1 MAKNK
6 LRGTYFFPGGGGTQQ
21 NIENAIS
28 QSTQYLHDTIQQSVA
43 GLTLET
49 NKTVSTTQ
57 NGTLVV
63 EPSDGKDGMEKATV
77 TVAVP
82 LESNKA
88 SSIDVAAYTQAV
100 EITPSDGNTAMKKAT
115 VTLTNI
121 PVHEANKTATV
132 DVSQYTEP
140 VEIEPSANKDVMD
153 KVTVTL
159 SNIPAI
165 EANKTAEIDVSQ
177 YSEAVEVTPSSGK
190 DGMAKATVSLSNIP
204 VVEDEKEVTIDASL
218 YAEPVEITPT
228 DGSDVM
234 AKTTVTLSNIGFYK
248 LYAWTTDGGT
258 DPLCWTVNEDGT
270 GAALVVSEGVIA
282 LGEKTELMTDRLSA
296 SDIDLTE

>member
-49 NKTVSTTQ
+49 NKTASTTQ
-57 NGTLVV
+57 NGTLVI

-82 LESNKA
+82 L
-88 SSIDVAAYTQAV
+88 
-100 EITPSDGNTAMKKAT
+100 
-115 VTLTNI
+115 
-121 PVHEANKTATV
+121 PVHETNKAATI
-132 DVSQYTEP
+132 DVSQYSEA

-159 SNIPAI
+159 SNVPVI
-165 EANKTAEIDVSQ
+165 ESNKAAEISVTS
-177 YSEAVEVTPSSGK
+177 YSEPVEITPTSGK
-190 DGMAKATVSLSNIP
+190 DGMAKATVTLTNIP

-218 YAEPVEITPT
+218 YTEPVEITPT

-282 LGEKTELMTDRLSA
+282 LGTKTELMTDRLSA

>member
-21 NIENAIS
+21 NIEKAIS

-49 NKTVSTTQ
+49 NKAVSTTQ
-57 NGTLVV
+57 NGTLVI

-82 LESNKA
+82 L
-88 SSIDVAAYTQAV
+88 
-100 EITPSDGNTAMKKAT
+100 
-115 VTLTNI
+115 
-121 PVHEANKTATV
+121 PVHETNKAATI
-132 DVSQYTEP
+132 DVSQYSEA

-159 SNIPAI
+159 SNVPVI

-177 YSEAVEVTPSSGK
+177 YSEAVEVTPSLGK
-190 DGMAKATVSLSNIP
+190 DGMAKATVSLTNIP
-204 VVEDEKEVTIDASL
+204 VIPVCEPEKTVTIDVSQ
-218 YAEPVEITPT
+218 YTEPVEIIPD
-228 DGSDVM
+228 DGNDAM
-234 AKTTVTLSNIGFYK
+234 EMTTVTLSNIGFYK

-258 DPLCWTVNEDGT
+258 APLCWTVNEDGT
-270 GAALVVSEGVIA
+270 GTALIVSEGVIT

>member
-1 MAKNK
+1 MAKK
-6 LRGTYFFPGGGGTQQ
+6 LRGTFVFPARGASQ
-21 NIENAIS
+21 ENV
-28 QSTQYLHDTIQQSVA
+28 DKTIAQATDEIKETVYKSVA
-43 GLTLET
+43 GIEVEL
-49 NKTVSTTQ
+49 NKTVTITANGSTEITP
-57 NGTLVV
+57 T
-63 EPSDGKDGMEKATV
+63 EGKNVMEKATV

-82 LESNKA
+82 LEANKA

-121 PVHEANKTATV
+121 PVHETNKAATI
-132 DVSQYTEP
+132 DVSQYSEA

-159 SNIPAI
+159 SNVPAI

-190 DGMAKATVSLSNIP
+190 DGMAKATVSLTNIP
-204 VVEDEKEVTIDASL
+204 VIEDEKEVTIDTSL
-218 YAEPVEITPT
+218 YTEPVEITPT

-270 GAALVVSEGVIA
+270 GAALVVSEGVIT

-296 SDIDLTE
+296 SDISLTD